1 MIWLE
6 IQGVIKMKKVVVGMS
21 GGVDSSV
28 CAYLLKEQGYEV
40 IGATMQL
47 WRTEEQQKQSPDG
60 SGGVEDILEARKVAE
75 CLGIPHYVMNFYN
88 SFQEKVV
95 DKFTNEY
102 LRGMTPNPCV
112 ICNRQIKWGEFHK
125 KAIELGAD
133 YIATGHYGR
142 ILKLENGRYTVKN
155 SVTCEKDQTYVLYA
169 LTQDQLAH
177 TLMPVGD
184 YEKSEIR
191 KIAEKIGLPVAHKKD
206 SQDICF
212 IDDGDYA
219 GFIESKTGTL
229 GKPGKFVTAD
239 KKVLGEH
246 TGTVQYTIGQ
256 RKGLGIAVGYPL
268 YVCAINA
275 ENGEIKLGKQD
286 ELFSTC
292 LYANDLNY
300 MGESRFDEN
309 KIYHA
314 KVRYS
319 QDSKACRVTYINE
332 NEIKVDFLDKV
343 RAITPGQALVL
354 YTDDWVAGG
363 GTISRV

>member
-1 MIWLE
+1 
-6 IQGVIKMKKVVVGMS
+6 MKKVIVGMS

-28 CAYLLKEQGYEV
+28 CAYLLKQQGYEV

-47 WRTEEQQKQSPDG
+47 WRTKEQERNSDDI
-60 SGGVEDILEARKVAE
+60 SCGVDDILEAQKVAKT
-75 CLGIPHYVMNFYN
+75 LGIPHYVMNFYD

-95 DKFTNEY
+95 NRFVKEY

-112 ICNRQIKWGEFHK
+112 ICNRQIKWGEFLK
-125 KAIELGAD
+125 SCQELGAD
-133 YIATGHYGR
+133 YISTGHYAR
-142 ILKLENGRYTVKN
+142 VIKLDNGRYTIKN
-155 SVTCEKDQTYVLYA
+155 SKTCEKDQTYVLYS
-169 LTQDQLAH
+169 LTQEQLAH

-184 YEKSEIR
+184 YDKKEIR
-191 KIAEKIGLPVAHKKD
+191 KIAEEIGLSVANKKD

-219 GFIESKTGTL
+219 GFIESKTGSL
-229 GKPGKFVTAD
+229 GKKGNFISLDRKI
-239 KKVLGEH
+239 LGQHE
-246 TGTVQYTIGQ
+246 GTVKYTIGQ

-268 YVCAINA
+268 YVCGINA
-275 ENGEIKLGKQD
+275 ESGEVKLCKKD
-286 ELFSTC
+286 ELFSKT
-292 LYANDLNY
+292 LIADNLQY

-319 QDSKACRVTYINE
+319 QDSKACKVSYINE
-332 NEIKVDFLDKV
+332 NQIKVEFEDKV

-354 YTDDWVAGG
+354 YLEDWVAGG
-363 GTISRV
+363 GTIISSDL

>member
-1 MIWLE
+1 
-6 IQGVIKMKKVVVGMS
+6 MKKVVVGMS

-47 WRTEEQQKQSPDG
+47 WRSEEQEKNSDDI
-60 SGGVEDILEARKVAE
+60 SCGVDDILEAKKVAD
-75 CLGIPHYVMNFYN
+75 CLNIPHYVMNFYN

-95 DKFTNEY
+95 NKFTHEY

-112 ICNRQIKWGEFHK
+112 ICNRQIKWGEFLK
-125 KAIELGAD
+125 KCDELGAD
-133 YIATGHYGR
+133 FIATGHYGR
-142 ILKLENGRYTVKN
+142 IIKLENGRFTIKN
-155 SVTCEKDQTYVLYA
+155 SKTCEKDQTYVLYS
-169 LTQDQLAH
+169 LTQEQLAR

-191 KIAEKIGLPVAHKKD
+191 KIAEKIGLPVANKKD

-219 GFIESKTGTL
+219 GFIENKLGTL
-229 GKPGKFVTAD
+229 GKPGNFVTTD
-239 KKVLGEH
+239 KKILGQH

-268 YVCAINA
+268 YVCGINA
-275 ENGEIKLGKQD
+275 ETGEIKLGKQD
-286 ELFSTC
+286 ELYSKS
-292 LYANDLNY
+292 LIANDLNY
-300 MGESRFDEN
+300 MGESHFDRN
-309 KIYHA
+309 KTYRA

-319 QDSKACRVTYINE
+319 QDSIPCKVSYINE
-332 NEIKVDFLDKV
+332 NEIRVDFLEKV

-363 GTISRV
+363 GTIKEA